1 MRNAFKIFV
10 FLGNSPTAGA
20 FLRQSSGA
28 LAPVFGLALV
38 VIVGFAG
45 AAIDFGQ
52 QQLAKQKLWQSASLA
67 CQYARRTSTLAHTTT
82 GQQAVKSFFDANL
95 SQQNVPVNSI
105 GSTFNS
111 TASGPGTMAA
121 SYEVPTS
128 FLGLFSIPS
137 LSVAVSQQCYATPP
151 ALEPGA
157 FALRETFEA
166 PASSGV
172 ITRDC
177 GEGCFRFV
185 KGYNGWT
192 TVGDSGGLEISD
204 GYKIRP
210 REGAHVGELNADT
223 NLAISKKVPL
233 AAGTY
238 ELRYFYVG
246 GPYIQVPDYFA
257 TITLGTRRFSNGALP
272 ICSHVASNVAWA
284 TQDRS
289 RIGVYVSRDEPDFAN
304 NYLNGSVNPSDRNW
318 RPADLVDVCI
328 YSRGW
333 VERSAIVTIATTGDY
348 WLTFAAQG
356 NDAVREGG
364 QLDDIRLCYQAC
376 PGNRELSPMETPGHV
391 VFADDFEQP
400 YTTSSPYFQTTIA
413 ANGWTTTPYDSVQIF
428 TNGDAPQGRQYLEL
442 DTDINYSGTS
452 TTTLS
457 PGPSNRAISR
467 RFLFSEGTY
476 QLAYWYKPRVRFA
489 LTGTFCGSTAA
500 EAHSGYP
507 TGTASVTATTYSA
520 PTGTYDYNSNQ
531 IGVYLDSDLTTAG
544 STRPTNPLD
553 VCVFANGWVQRYV
566 TFVISKPGFYWF
578 TMRGEGV
585 GEGYGAN
592 VDDVRICAIACSGG
606 PTNQTK
612 LAVPQ

>member
-67 CQYARRTSTLAHTTT
+67 CQYARRTSTLANTTT

-105 GSTFNS
+105 ASTFNS
-111 TASGPGTMAA
+111 TTSGPGTMAA

-151 ALEPGA
+151 LVPGTVV
-157 FALRETFEA
+157 LQETFETP
-166 PASSGV
+166 PAADA

-177 GEGCFRFV
+177 GPGCFRYV
-185 KGYNGWT
+185 SSYNGWKT
-192 TVGDSGGLEISD
+192 SGGTGELEISD
-204 GYKIRP
+204 GYKIAP
-210 REGAHVGELNADT
+210 PEGTHVGELTPDYNG
-223 NLAISKKVPL
+223 AISKKVYL
-233 AAGTY
+233 APGTY

-246 GPYIQVPDYFA
+246 GPYIPVPDYYGW
-257 TITLGTRRFSNGALP
+257 TTNGSVYFYNDPLP
-272 ICSHVASNVAWA
+272 LCSKTAANVEWA
-284 TQDRS
+284 TQDKS
-289 RIGVYVSRDEPDFAN
+289 RIGVYFSADSADFSAQNLTAAN
-304 NYLNGSVNPSDRNW
+304 NPTSKTW

-328 YSRGW
+328 YSYSW
-333 VERSAIVTIATTGDY
+333 VERSATITVPTAGNY

-356 NDAVREGG
+356 GNADREGG
-364 QLDDIRLCYQAC
+364 QIDNIRVCYQAC
-376 PGNRELSPMETPGHV
+376 AGDRRLSPMETPGHV
-391 VFADDFEQP
+391 VFADDFERP
-400 YTTSSPYFQTTIA
+400 YTTASPYLQTTIA

-500 EAHSGYP
+500 AAQSGYP

-520 PTGTYDYNSNQ
+520 PTGTYDYNTSQ

-553 VCVFANGWVQRYV
+553 ICMFSNGWVQRYV

-578 TMRGEGV
+578 TMRAEGV

-592 VDDVRICAIACSGG
+592 VDDVRICAVACSGG